1 MAWWTFWQ
9 VRPADC
15 RSTCVRPVCGPEQMN
30 SYGYPFHLR
39 FEPAGQG
46 LPTTVC
52 GQPLSSL
59 QYSTPG
65 WGFVGVIVSL

>member
-1 MAWWTFWQ
+1 MEWWTSWQ
-9 VRPADC
+9 VSGPQTAGLRA
-15 RSTCVRPVCGPEQMN
+15 CVRVRSGADEFVWLPVSSSLWTGMT
-30 SYGYPFHLR
+30 G
-39 FEPAGQG
+39 ATDDG
-46 LPTTVC
+46 C